1 MQSVIKK
8 ESEGEWVKK
17 DSPLLKL
24 LFIMLLDETDSVSSA
39 HVDYGETY
47 TLGCIFKVGDDVRQ
61 VICCII
67 IEAIIIIDMT
77 IIISYCHCYFYY
89 I

>member
-1 MQSVIKK
+1 MSKNLKVL
-8 ESEGEWVKK
+8 GEWFKK
-17 DSPLLKL
+17 DSSLWKL

-39 HVDYGETY
+39 HVNYGETY

-61 VICCII
+61 VTLCVI
-67 IEAIIIIDMT
+67 IEVTTLIDVT
-77 IIISYCHCYFYY
+77 IIISYCLCCFYY